1 MCIRYLLFDLDDT
14 LYPRHTGV
22 MQNIGNRIR
31 QYIVDHYGL
40 TWDEAAA
47 LARSYHDRYGTSM
60 RGLLLHNNLDAD
72 DFLAYVHD
80 FPLDGMLAPNGALDA
95 MLAALPGEK
104 VIFTNADRAHAE
116 RVLDKLQVRRHFS
129 RIVDV
134 TAVGYISKPNL
145 EAYTNCLDLLN
156 AHASEC
162 VFIDDAARNLDM
174 AGRLGMTTVLVDD
187 PSDHTADYHIMNIL
201 DLPAV
206 IEMICR
212 EHACG

>member
-14 LYPRHTGV
+14 LYPRQSGV

-40 TWDEAAA
+40 SWEEAAA
-47 LARSYHDRYGTSM
+47 LARRYHDQYGTSM
-60 RGLLLHNNLDAD
+60 RGLLLHNNLDPD

-80 FPLDGMLAPNGALDA
+80 FPLDDLLVPNDALNVMLAD
-95 MLAALPGEK
+95 LPGEK

-116 RVLDKLQVRRHFS
+116 RVLGKLQIRRHFS

-134 TAVGYISKPNL
+134 TAVGYISKPNP

-156 AHASEC
+156 AQASEC

-174 AGRLGMTTVLVDD
+174 AGRLGMTTVLVDG
-187 PSDHTADYHIMNIL
+187 PAEHSADYHIPTIL

-206 IEMICR
+206 IEAICR
-212 EHACG
+212 KPS